1 MAKIIQFPVKSSNAY
16 TNLEQLIAVSDS
28 TASLEQYFEVMAV
41 CDEAGY
47 FLPGEIEKLTE
58 QVRQKR
64 LDLAKPE
71 LKPAVNADAP
81 GLYLYCPEM
90 GEQKPQ
96 CQIEAARSY
105 YGRHYH
111 ISTPLE
117 LKGRGITL
125 TEFWKQRTCPKD
137 TSTMSGWNEYTV
149 TERAFDMLQ
158 QKYSISQ
165 ESLLD

>member
-1 MAKIIQFPVKSSNAY
+1 MAKIIQFPVQHSNTY
-16 TNLEQLIAVSDS
+16 HNLTRLVDLAENTAVLEFYAEALVVGAEEGNLI
-28 TASLEQYFEVMAV
+28 
-41 CDEAGY
+41 
-47 FLPGEIEKLTE
+47 PGEYEQLTE
-58 QVRQKR
+58 QIRTKR
-64 LDLAKPE
+64 LDLAKPV

-90 GEQKPQ
+90 GEQKPE

-111 ISTPLE
+111 ISTPLQ
-117 LKGRGITL
+117 LKGRGITFDRVL
-125 TEFWKQRTCPKD
+125 EAKNLSERYQYKV
-137 TSTMSGWNEYTV
+137 GWNEYTV
-149 TERAFDMLQ
+149 TERAFNMLQ

>member
-1 MAKIIQFPVKSSNAY
+1 MAKIIQFPVQHSNAY
-16 TNLEQLIAVSDS
+16 HNLTQLIAISES
-28 TASLEQYFEVMAV
+28 TAVLEEYFETMAV
-41 CDEAGY
+41 CHEAGY
-47 FLPGEIEKLTE
+47 FLPGEVEALTE
-58 QVRQKR
+58 QVRIKR
-64 LDLAKPE
+64 QELARPA

-81 GLYLYCPEM
+81 GLYIYCPEM
-90 GEQKPQ
+90 GEQKPE

-111 ISTPLE
+111 ISTPLQ
-117 LKGRGITL
+117 LKGRGITFDRVL
-125 TEFWKQRTCPKD
+125 ESKNLSKSAQYKV
-137 TSTMSGWNEYTV
+137 GWNEYTV

>member
-1 MAKIIQFPVKSSNAY
+1 MAKIIQFPAKSSNAY

-71 LKPAVNADAP
+71 LKPAVTRIRLSETVD
-81 GLYLYCPEM
+81 M
-90 GEQKPQ
+90 KPLFLEYSHFPAEITWQ
-96 CQIEAARSY
+96 
-105 YGRHYH
+105 
-111 ISTPLE
+111 STDTQAE
-117 LKGRGITL
+117 SAVTA
-125 TEFWKQRTCPKD
+125 WKK
-137 TSTMSGWNEYTV
+137 
-149 TERAFDMLQ
+149 
-158 QKYSISQ
+158 
-165 ESLLD
+165 

>member
-1 MAKIIQFPVKSSNAY
+1 MAKIIQFPKKSSNAY
-16 TNLEQLIAVSDS
+16 SNLEQLIAICNSK
-28 TASLEQYFEVMAV
+28 AALEEYFEVMVV
-41 CDEAGY
+41 CHEAGY

-58 QVRQKR
+58 QVRQRR
-64 LDLAKPE
+64 LNFAKSE
-71 LKPAVNADAP
+71 LKPAVNADDP

-90 GEQKPQ
+90 GEQKPE

-111 ISTPLE
+111 ISTPLQ

-125 TEFWKQRTCPKD
+125 DRVLESKNLTASAQYKV
-137 TSTMSGWNEYTV
+137 GWNEYTV

-158 QKYSISQ
+158 KKYSISQ
-165 ESLLD
+165 ESFLD